1 MVIND
6 YPIEQIR
13 ESFPSLQRIEK
24 DYFVG
29 YFDGPGGTQVTKS
42 VIEAMS
48 NYMKHG
54 VANLG
59 GEHPTSKET
68 ESIVNVAREHVATLL
83 GTKQENIVFGANMTT
98 LSFRIARSL
107 RNTWG
112 NETGN
117 IVVTEMDHHANIDP
131 WITAVQDSNILVR
144 TLEVDKETKTLFYN
158 DIDSVITPETKLVS
172 IGLASNA
179 IGTINKVVPIIRR
192 AKEVG
197 ALVALDGVHAIP
209 HFSVQFNDL
218 GADFLFCSA
227 YKFFG
232 PHIGMVAVKQEAWK
246 ELTPC
251 KLEPAPEEMPEWL
264 ETGTIN
270 FEGLVGV
277 IEAIRFIASIGEGN
291 LLREQLNSAYKKIVS
306 YEETLANRLREG
318 LQQIEHVSLY
328 QADDS
333 VMKTPTVAFKVN
345 GMNAKGVCHYLAEH
359 YSLHL
364 EYGDFYAQTLVERLQ
379 AAGDGGL
386 VRAGISPYNTAEEID
401 RLLKAISN
409 LHRYIIR

>member
-83 GTKQENIVFGANMTT
+83 GTNQENIVFGANMTT

-131 WITAVQDSNILVR
+131 WITAVQDSN
-144 TLEVDKETKTLFYN
+144 
-158 DIDSVITPETKLVS
+158 
-172 IGLASNA
+172 
-179 IGTINKVVPIIRR
+179 
-192 AKEVG
+192 
-197 ALVALDGVHAIP
+197 
-209 HFSVQFNDL
+209 
-218 GADFLFCSA
+218 
-227 YKFFG
+227 
-232 PHIGMVAVKQEAWK
+232 
-246 ELTPC
+246 
-251 KLEPAPEEMPEWL
+251 
-264 ETGTIN
+264 
-270 FEGLVGV
+270 
-277 IEAIRFIASIGEGN
+277 
-291 LLREQLNSAYKKIVS
+291 
-306 YEETLANRLREG
+306 
-318 LQQIEHVSLY
+318 
-328 QADDS
+328 
-333 VMKTPTVAFKVN
+333 
-345 GMNAKGVCHYLAEH
+345 
-359 YSLHL
+359 
-364 EYGDFYAQTLVERLQ
+364 
-379 AAGDGGL
+379 
-386 VRAGISPYNTAEEID
+386 
-401 RLLKAISN
+401 
-409 LHRYIIR
+409 

>member
-1 MVIND
+1 
-6 YPIEQIR
+6 
-13 ESFPSLQRIEK
+13 
-24 DYFVG
+24 
-29 YFDGPGGTQVTKS
+29 GPGGTQVTKS

-83 GTKQENIVFGANMTT
+83 GTNQENIVFGANMTT

-232 PHIGMVAVKQEAWK
+232 PHIGMV
-246 ELTPC
+246 
-251 KLEPAPEEMPEWL
+251 
-264 ETGTIN
+264 
-270 FEGLVGV
+270 
-277 IEAIRFIASIGEGN
+277 
-291 LLREQLNSAYKKIVS
+291 
-306 YEETLANRLREG
+306 
-318 LQQIEHVSLY
+318 
-328 QADDS
+328 
-333 VMKTPTVAFKVN
+333 
-345 GMNAKGVCHYLAEH
+345 
-359 YSLHL
+359 
-364 EYGDFYAQTLVERLQ
+364 
-379 AAGDGGL
+379 
-386 VRAGISPYNTAEEID
+386 
-401 RLLKAISN
+401 
-409 LHRYIIR
+409 